1 MLQTL
6 FKTAALLTALSLTG
20 CVSYTVTGPL
30 SAPPHPAKVSSPRT
44 AQIADVSVAILDADE
59 ATRTAISR
67 SLTHQ
72 LNQYV
77 KAGGYFKDVTEYPVR
92 LGEND
97 VVLKFNMTSLKGH
110 RAPHPAYIPG
120 ALLTLTIW
128 IWVNG
133 PIYVDSFDMAGDLVI
148 VDRNGKELAAAK
160 QQIKFEHN
168 VGLYGREYWSP
179 VMGVKKLNELVSTL
193 LDNATAKLAQ
203 PQLKE
208 EQK

>member
-1 MLQTL
+1 MLKTL
-6 FKTAALLTALSLTG
+6 FKTAALIATLSMTG

-30 SAPPHPAKVSSPRT
+30 GAPLHPAAASNPRT
-44 AQIADVSVAILDADE
+44 AQIADVAVSIPGADD

-67 SLTHQ
+67 SLTVQ

-77 KAGGYFKDVTEYPVR
+77 KAGGYFKQVTEYPVR
-92 LGEND
+92 LGESD

-133 PIYVDSFDMAGDLVI
+133 PIYVDSFDVAGDLVI
-148 VDRNGKELAAAK
+148 VDRDGKELATAK
-160 QQIKFEHN
+160 DQIKFEHN

-179 VMGVKKLNELVSTL
+179 VMGAKQLNELVSKL
-193 LDNATAKLAQ
+193 LDTATARLAK
-203 PQLKE
+203 PQLKGE
-208 EQK
+208 